1 MSLEDEIH
9 QLVLGMDGVA
19 VVYAADPVW
28 LTAVKQLGSL
38 LGPGEA
44 APVPFVVCSEEADD
58 DAGVPGAAPAMS
70 VRVRIGTDGSLPA
83 PGLARAVAA
92 GIRAHVA
99 VQRPGVEV
107 KSVVEISAIGV

>member
-58 DAGVPGAAPAMS
+58 AGVPGAAPAMS

-83 PGLARAVAA
+83 PELARAVAA

-99 VQRPGVEV
+99 VQRPGMEV

>member
-1 MSLEDEIH
+1 MSLEAEIH

-19 VVYAADPVW
+19 AVYAADPVW

-58 DAGVPGAAPAMS
+58 AGVPGAAPAMS

-92 GIRAHVA
+92 GIRTHVA

-107 KSVVEISAIGV
+107 KAVVEISAIGV